1 MSPEAWLTLAV
12 VAGAVVLLARDLVA
26 PAVTFMGAVVI
37 LLVLGVVTPLQAF
50 QGFSNPAPITVA
62 ALYVLARA
70 VEKSGALQPIVR
82 ATLGT
87 ARSVRLALLR
97 LTVPVAAA
105 SAFLNN
111 TPIIAMLAPQVDEW
125 ADRRGESPS
134 RYLMPLSFAAVL
146 GGMTT
151 LIGTSTNLVV
161 SGLLEAEGHEPFT
174 MFELTA
180 IALPIALVGLLVNA
194 FAAPNLLPDR
204 RPPRQEARSGGRSFS
219 VRMIVEPGG
228 PMDERPVAEAQ
239 KLLPKGARI
248 VYFERG
254 GEGAGQIAPDK
265 VLRGGDFLTLL
276 GDTETVLGLHDVSGL
291 ASAQQPH
298 LPYEFRSPRHACFEA
313 VVATESPLVGRSLVD
328 VSFLARYQATVL
340 AIHRAGAP
348 VRGHLARTALKP
360 GDTLLVIADRGF
372 GDRWRDR
379 GDFALLSLLGAPD
392 PEPTRNAWLVAAIAA
407 AIVLGAG
414 FQLLPILHL
423 SLLGA
428 LVLIGLGILTP
439 TEAKDSIDFDVIVVI
454 GAAFGLAAAVETS
467 GLGEASAQLVAD
479 GFGRFGPQGA
489 MAGIVVA
496 TVALSSII
504 TNNAAAALVLPI
516 AISTGAGFGIDVRTV
531 AVAVAISAS
540 ASFMTPVAYQTN
552 LMVYGLGGYRFGDYA
567 RLGTPLTLLVL
578 VVVLVAT
585 AAQPIQ

>member
-1 MSPEAWLTLAV
+1 MSWEAWLTLAV
-12 VAGAVVLLARDLVA
+12 VAVAVVLLARDLVA

-37 LLVLGVVTPLQAF
+37 LLVAGVVTPGQAF
-50 QGFSNPAPITVA
+50 QGFANPAPITVA

-70 VEKSGALQPIVR
+70 VERTGALQPIVR
-82 ATLGT
+82 ATLG
-87 ARSVRLALLR
+87 AGRSVRFALLR

-125 ADRRGESPS
+125 ADRRGDSAS
-134 RYLMPLSFAAVL
+134 RYLMPLSFAAIL

-161 SGLLEAEGHEPFT
+161 SGLLETEGYEPFT
-174 MFELTA
+174 MFELTR
-180 IALPIALVGLLVNA
+180 IALPIALVGLAINA

-204 RPPRQEARSGGRSFS
+204 LPPRQEARSGGRSFS

-228 PMDERPVAEAQ
+228 PLDGHSVSHAQ
-239 KLLPKGARI
+239 QLLPEDARI
-248 VYFERG
+248 VYFERDA
-254 GEGAGQIAPDK
+254 EGAGQIAPDK
-265 VLRGGDFLTLL
+265 VLKGGDFLTLL
-276 GDTETVLGLHDVSGL
+276 GDTEAVLGLHDISGL

-313 VVATESPLVGRSLVD
+313 VVATESPLVGHTLVD

-340 AIHRAGAP
+340 AIHRSGEP
-348 VRGHLARTALKP
+348 VRGHLARTPLKP

-372 GDRWRDR
+372 GERWRDR
-379 GDFALLSLLGAPD
+379 DDFALMSLLGAPS
-392 PEPTRNAWLVAAIAA
+392 PEPTRNAWIVLAIGA
-407 AIVLGAG
+407 AIVLGAA
-414 FQLLPILHL
+414 LDILPILHF

-428 LVLIGLGILTP
+428 LALVGLGILTP
-439 TEAKDSIDFDVIVVI
+439 NEAKDSIDFDVIVVI
-454 GAAFGLAAAVETS
+454 GAAFGLAAAVEFS
-467 GLGEASAQLVAD
+467 GLGGAAAKVVAD
-479 GFGRFGPQGA
+479 GFGRFGAQGA
-489 MAGIVVA
+489 MAGIVIL

-531 AVAVAISAS
+531 AVAVALSAS

-567 RLGTPLTLLVL
+567 RLGTPLTLVVL
-578 VVVLVAT
+578 VVVL
-585 AAQPIQ
+585 AAMVTV